1 MQVYAIGEHHMKAE
15 NNTGCYYRYNH
26 PDKGLSD
33 ELLEN
38 FKKNHVQLITASDA
52 HKPADVGS
60 YIKDAEERNKI

>member
-1 MQVYAIGEHHMKAE
+1 MNKVTSLKNRLVTFCWS
-15 NNTGCYYRYNH
+15 NNWLINS
-26 PDKGLSD
+26 DKGLSD